1 MEGTSTVTWLK
12 GNAGANSYYRVN
24 YSPEMWAEITTA
36 LNTGLITKA
45 PDRTNLVKDVFALAS

>member
-1 MEGTSTVTWLK
+1 
-12 GNAGANSYYRVN
+12 
-24 YSPEMWAEITTA
+24 MWAEITTA